1 MEASIIGCHGYLYS
15 NVYLSLHVS
24 HEALCG
30 TVVVH
35 EGDVSFLREKGGEG
49 GGERREEREVGREG
63 RREEG
68 RQADGSQRKKPVGHK
83 SPRVEGAAYT
93 SCYWILMGDYW

>member
-1 MEASIIGCHGYLYS
+1 MFDSGRERVEASIIGCHGYLYS

-35 EGDVSFLREKGGEG
+35 EGDIGFLREKGGKG
-49 GGERREEREVGREG
+49 GGEKKEEKG
-63 RREEG
+63 RREK
-68 RQADGSQRKKPVGHK
+68 QK
-83 SPRVEGAAYT
+83 T
-93 SCYWILMGDYW
+93 SRRWFTMKETSWSMS

>member
-1 MEASIIGCHGYLYS
+1 MFDSGREKVEASIIGCHGYLYS

-49 GGERREEREVGREG
+49 GGERREER
-63 RREEG
+63 RR
-68 RQADGSQRKKPVGHK
+68 K
-83 SPRVEGAAYT
+83 T
-93 SCYWILMGDYW
+93 S